1 MQGIFMLAL
10 ALNAWLFG
18 SSPTHHQVQQTPPR
32 PHLRQ
37 IADARAL
44 QREDD
49 DATAN
54 RPRVAPTA
62 TVSGIKTTHRV

>member
-32 PHLRQ
+32 PQLRQ

-54 RPRVAPTA
+54 MATTA
-62 TVSGIKTTHRV
+62 SVSVLKTSRRF